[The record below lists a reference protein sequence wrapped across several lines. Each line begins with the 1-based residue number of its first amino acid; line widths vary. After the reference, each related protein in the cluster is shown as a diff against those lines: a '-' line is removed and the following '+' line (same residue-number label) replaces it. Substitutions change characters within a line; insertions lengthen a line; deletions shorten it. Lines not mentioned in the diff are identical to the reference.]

1 MSGAPIRVLLIDDDE
16 DDHVLARDLLEEIG
30 KDRYRLDWEPGCD
43 AALQAIRAQAHDVY
57 LLDYHLGERTGLE
70 ILREAIDGGCRAPI
84 IMLTGLGDRD
94 VDLEAMR
101 AGAADYLAK
110 GSLDAPLLERS
121 IRYALERARTLEALR
136 ESEERYSLAARGAND
151 GLWDWDLK
159 TDRVYFSPRWKGMLG
174 LADAEVSDRPEEWL
188 GRVHPEDLPRL
199 RKDLETH
206 LAGRTPHFENE
217 HRLSHRDGSFRWML
231 TRGLA
236 VRDGNG
242 KPYRIAGSQTDT
254 TGRKVYDGLTGLP
267 NRVLFLDRLAAS
279 LSRAKRHPG
288 HLFAVLFLDLDRFK
302 LVNDSLGHAVGDQ
315 LLIEAARRL
324 EGCVRLGDTVARMG
338 GDEFAILLE
347 EVGDVSDA
355 TRVAARIHEKLSA
368 PCDLGGRQVF
378 TSASVGIALSATGYE
393 FPERVLQ
400 DADTAMYRAKSL
412 GTARYEVFDEAM
424 RALALAR
431 LQMES
436 DLRWT
441 LERGLLDL
449 HYQPIVSLAGGELL
463 GFEALVRWT
472 HPERGPVLPE
482 VFIPVA
488 EETGMILPLG
498 AQVLRRACRQMREW
512 MDRLPGEKPLL
523 VSVNVS
529 GKQLA
534 QADFP
539 EQVAEVLR
547 ETGLPA
553 GSLKLEITE
562 SAIIENAD
570 SAAELLHR
578 LRGMGVGVWLD
589 DFGTGHASFSYL
601 YRFPIDT
608 LKIDR
613 SFIQQLDGEGAN
625 SEITRTIVLLAHSLG
640 LNVIGEGVE
649 SSRQR
654 DRLRDFAC
662 DNVQGFLV
670 SHPLTAEAAGELVAA
685 GWVDPETVSER
696 AGPVTA
702 VMPPGAL
709 EGSGHAE

>member
-1 MSGAPIRVLLIDDDE
+1 MTSGEPVKVLLIDDDE
-16 DDHVLARDLLEEIG
+16 DQYVLTRALLTEIER
-30 KDRYRLDWEPGCD
+30 DRYRLDWEPGYD
-43 AALQAIRAQAHDVY
+43 AALAAIRAQAHDVY
-57 LLDYHLGERTGLE
+57 LLDYYLGARNGLE
-70 ILREAIDGGCRAPI
+70 LLREAVGGGCRAPI
-84 IMLTGLGDRD
+84 IMLTGLNDRD
-94 VDLEAMR
+94 VDLEAMKV
-101 AGAADYLAK
+101 GAADYLNK
-110 GSLDAPLLERS
+110 GRLDEGLLERS

-159 TDRVYFSPRWKGMLG
+159 TGRVYFSPRWKSMLG
-174 LADAEVSDRPEEWL
+174 LTEDEVSDQPEEWL

-199 RKDLETH
+199 ERDLAAH
-206 LAGRTPHFENE
+206 LEGRTPHFENE
-217 HRLSHRDGSFRWML
+217 HRLIHKDGGLRWIL
-231 TRGLA
+231 TRALA
-236 VRDGNG
+236 VQDGNG
-242 KPYRIAGSQTDT
+242 RPCRLAGSQTDT

-267 NRVLFLDRLAAS
+267 NRVLFRDRLASS
-279 LSRAKRHPG
+279 LARAKRHSG

-302 LVNDSLGHAVGDQ
+302 LVNDSLGHTAGDQ
-315 LLIEAARRL
+315 LLIEVARRL
-324 EGCVRLGDTVARMG
+324 EGCVRMGDTIARLG

-347 EVGDVSDA
+347 EVRDVSDA
-355 TRVAARIHEKLSA
+355 TRVAARIHAALSA

-378 TSASVGIALSATGYE
+378 TSASVGIALSVTGYE
-393 FPERVLQ
+393 SPEGVLQ

-424 RALALAR
+424 RAQALAR

-441 LERGLLDL
+441 LEREQLQL
-449 HYQPIVSLAGGELL
+449 HYQPIVALAGGELL

-482 VFIPVA
+482 AFIPIA

-498 AQVLRRACRQMREW
+498 IQVLRSACRQMRDW
-512 MDRLPGEKPLL
+512 TARFPDGKPLL

-534 QADFP
+534 HGDFP
-539 EQVAEVLR
+539 ERIAEVLR

-553 GSLKLEITE
+553 RSLKLELTE
-562 SAIIENAD
+562 NAIIENAD

-578 LRGMGVGVWLD
+578 LRNMGVGVWLD

-613 SFIQQLDGEGAN
+613 SFVQQLDGDGT
-625 SEITRTIVLLAHSLG
+625 SPEITRTIVLLAHSLG
-640 LNVIGEGVE
+640 LEVIGEGVE
-649 SSRQR
+649 TPGQR
-654 DRLRDFAC
+654 DRLRDFGC
-662 DNVQGFLV
+662 DSVQGFLV
-670 SHPLTAEAAGELVAA
+670 SHPLAPEAAGELIASRQAAA
-685 GWVDPETVSER
+685 GLPEP
-696 AGPVTA
+696 AGEPRITARPV
-702 VMPPGAL
+702 G
-709 EGSGHAE
+709 